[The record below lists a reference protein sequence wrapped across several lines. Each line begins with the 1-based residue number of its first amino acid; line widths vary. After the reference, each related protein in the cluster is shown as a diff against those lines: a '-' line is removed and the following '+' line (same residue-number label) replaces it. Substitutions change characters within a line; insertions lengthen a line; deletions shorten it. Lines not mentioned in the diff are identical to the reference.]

1 MLMKT
6 ILFTVVLVVAVATAV
21 AQDAAQPA
29 EEHAPNFRMADGTPP
44 DKMDF
49 DQWEFILSKGSQA
62 DRDRVWKGIKGSTV
76 QARGRVIKATLTEI
90 DLALTLDDIDTKKA
104 DVTLTFQ
111 GAISANV
118 IPKQGVDF
126 IPKEGV
132 SLDFQGVISSYTRKP
147 FMLTMEKGILLFPI
161 VAPIPTTAQKTA
173 SQ

>member
-1 MLMKT
+1 MKT
-6 ILFTVVLVVAVATAV
+6 ILFTVVLVVTVATAL

-29 EEHAPNFRMADGTPP
+29 EEHAPNFRADGTPP

-62 DRDRVWKGIKGSTV
+62 DRDRVWKGIKGNTV

-90 DLALTLDDIDTKKA
+90 DLALSLDDIDAKKA

-111 GAISANV
+111 GPISANV

-126 IPKEGV
+126 IPKEGA

-161 VAPIPTTAQKTA
+161 VAPTPTTAQKAA